1 MYIHLVKHFDKY
13 HRFFVFMKIFAIQ
26 NEKFL
31 KKLTEYRYKKN
42 NIIWATKLKYK
53 SLHST

>member
-13 HRFFVFMKIFAIQ
+13 HRFFLFMKIFAIQ